1 MIRLILA
8 CAIAL
13 AYPANT
19 GFADHDGGG
28 SHGGG
33 SHGGGSHDGGHGGGN
48 SRSNDRSDH
57 GRAGERSEHRG
68 GGDRVSVDHLR
79 GRIDRAEGVAKEDKE
94 RLLGRVD
101 SARGETAK
109 VEEARGLL
117 RKLHEEGRLAN
128 HPTEKARIEADVKRE
143 LDRIEQARTRLSSI
157 RRTLEAE
164 FEAAKDLRRDHK
176 AKVKTILRDLAERRI
191 NSRQAEAALNSMEY
205 SGGFV
210 LILALF
216 AVIVVI
222 GAGFGFDYGHY

>member
-13 AYPANT
+13 AFPANT
-19 GFADHDGGG
+19 GFAQRDGGG
-28 SHGGG
+28 SHGG
-33 SHGGGSHDGGHGGGN
+33 SHGGGN

-57 GRAGERSEHRG
+57 GRSGERSEHRG

-94 RLLGRVD
+94 RLLGRID
-101 SARGETAK
+101 SARSETAK
-109 VEEARGLL
+109 VEEARELL
-117 RKLHEEGRLAN
+117 RKLQEEGWLAN
-128 HPTEKARIEADVKRE
+128 DPTEKARIEADVKKE
-143 LDRIEQARTRLSSI
+143 LGRIEHARTRLSSI

-164 FEAAKDLRRDHK
+164 FEAAKDLRRDQK

-191 NSRQAEAALNSMEY
+191 NLRQAEAALNSMEY